1 MSTGLYKD
9 MLFGHIGQESPL
21 NLTTWI
27 LNIQPINALWDTLHY
42 ICTCIKKLCLYA
54 SCDMKKMSWKHILI
68 FVNSFIFQFI
78 LNKQLNLMVMIS
90 TYTNYINLILQWKN
104 IHFKLISCCSL
115 SFALHS
121 SQSQIYHDVNK
132 LMPNLWFVLYSI
144 SIISHAWETNE
155 TVCWELQ
162 TAPFSHNCCLSVFR
176 CQALVLLQQWV
187 SGVKSPSS
195 AKLTVYFM
203 IP

>member
-1 MSTGLYKD
+1 MKVVQIGCLPRTAGINVHRALQGHAVWTHWSRVPSEF
-9 MLFGHIGQESPL
+9 MLH
-21 NLTTWI
+21 LTTWI

-54 SCDMKKMSWKHILI
+54 SCEMKKMSWKHILI

-90 TYTNYINLILQWKN
+90 NYTNYINLILQWKN
-104 IHFKLISCCSL
+104 IYFKLILWCSL

-132 LMPNLWFVLYSI
+132 LMPNLLVFVY
-144 SIISHAWETNE
+144 
-155 TVCWELQ
+155 
-162 TAPFSHNCCLSVFR
+162 
-176 CQALVLLQQWV
+176 
-187 SGVKSPSS
+187 
-195 AKLTVYFM
+195 TVYQ
-203 IP
+203 